1 MHMRAQARASMQ
13 MVATLKP
20 FPPPWEQTFFGQ
32 AKVQFGELERCFL
45 SAFSPAFLARFLVRT
60 RKHTGDR
67 WHCSMHFLLFCV
79 LSVRAAMPPAST
91 AASTLLQPLLY
102 CSPGGR
108 LIAELALIGWTQV
121 EFVETTWTR
130 PKGCAVYLYRLVS
143 APGAARDAARVTLA
157 CVPRGLRLPLEE
169 EEERS

>member
-91 AASTLLQPLLY
+91 AASALLQPLLYCSLYSTAASTLLQPLLY
-102 CSPGGR
+102 CS
-108 LIAELALIGWTQV
+108 LYSTVALA
-121 EFVETTWTR
+121 
-130 PKGCAVYLYRLVS
+130 AV
-143 APGAARDAARVTLA
+143 
-157 CVPRGLRLPLEE
+157 
-169 EEERS
+169 